1 MGAKTKSTAATKAKG
16 PGVKKP
22 TTIDLTQ
29 PNARKLLAERHPRP
43 SNDLYAE
50 ASPEAEEAAAE
61 YFAQRAAESA
71 AKSGKELAGTQ
82 LCAAIGSN
90 LGVRGDGW
98 KATWSMRDGDVDW
111 RALAKAHGI
120 TEEQIET
127 FRKPQSRSLDVREVA
142 DGAE

>member
-1 MGAKTKSTAATKAKG
+1 MGAKTKSTAAKAKG

-22 TTIDLTQ
+22 PTIDLTQ
-29 PNARKLLAERHPRP
+29 PNARKALAALHPAP
-43 SNDLYAE
+43 TNDLYLE

-61 YFAQRAAESA
+61 YFAQRAAESS

-82 LCAAIGSN
+82 LCAAIGKN

-98 KATWSMRDGDVDW
+98 KATWGMRDGEIDW
-111 RALAKAHGI
+111 RGLAKAHGI
-120 TEEQIET
+120 TDEQIET
-127 FRKPQSRSLDVREVA
+127 FRRPPSRSLDVREVA